1 MNKIIPILIIAIAAV
16 VLISGCV
23 QQGTSDKD
31 STTGTPKGAAGKTFT
46 TTTSTDNGDVTT
58 TVTTGTETGFCSAGA
73 SMTSTSVQGGTSM
86 IVKGLTTFKG
96 KQMCYATV
104 EVSGAQNITFEYD
117 FTEGQKDAWI
127 VMKDSSGNIISETHS
142 TG

>member
-1 MNKIIPILIIAIAAV
+1 MNKTILILIFAIAAI
-16 VLISGCV
+16 VLVSGCV
-23 QQGTSDKD
+23 QQDTDKD
-31 STTGTPKGAAGKTFT
+31 STTCAPKGAAGKTFT

-104 EVSGAQNITFEYD
+104 EVSGAQNITFEYY